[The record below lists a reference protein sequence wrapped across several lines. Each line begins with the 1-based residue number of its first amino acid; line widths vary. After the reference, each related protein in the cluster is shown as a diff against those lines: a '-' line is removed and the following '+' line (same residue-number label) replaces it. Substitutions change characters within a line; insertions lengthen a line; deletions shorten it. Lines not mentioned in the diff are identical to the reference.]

1 MCAAVTTNIAS
12 CLYLFFA
19 LHRVYVRKKT
29 QCKEYLG
36 NFYYVILTIL
46 LHSAHDLED
55 DVFSS

>member
-1 MCAAVTTNIAS
+1 MCAAVTTTIAS

-46 LHSAHDLED
+46 LHSL
-55 DVFSS
+55 